1 MNFSLPSF
9 ALCIPLLISSTAF
22 AVAPVS
28 PPTGEV
34 VRYGLCAQSSEEK
47 RYSQPQSTAGYA
59 TTGPLRLTKATTDVP
74 LRKGIGFGFIWKA
87 RNLPDR
93 PVITYRVEH
102 PAISRP
108 DGVTLDHFEEDLEE
122 QTEKGSIETIDC
134 YMLSEEHE
142 LVPGEWTLSVF
153 FQGSLLA
160 KKSFR
165 VYAPQP

>member
-1 MNFSLPSF
+1 
-9 ALCIPLLISSTAF
+9 
-22 AVAPVS
+22 
-28 PPTGEV
+28 
-34 VRYGLCAQSSEEK
+34 
-47 RYSQPQSTAGYA
+47 
-59 TTGPLRLTKATTDVP
+59 

-102 PAISRP
+102 PAITRP

-122 QTEKGSIETIDC
+122 QAANGSIETIDC

-142 LVPGEWTLSVF
+142 LVPGVWTLSVF
-153 FQGSLLA
+153 FRGSLLA

-165 VYAPQP
+165 VYATQP

>member
-1 MNFSLPSF
+1 MNPPLPSF
-9 ALCIPLLISSTAF
+9 TLCILLLISSTAF
-22 AVAPVS
+22 AVAPTS
-28 PPTGEV
+28 QPIGEV
-34 VRYGLCAQSSEEK
+34 VRHGLCVQSDAKS
-47 RYSQPQSTAGYA
+47 YSQPQSTAGYA
-59 TTGPLRLTKATTDVP
+59 TTGLLRLTEATTDVP

-102 PAISRP
+102 PAITRP

-122 QTEKGSIETIDC
+122 QAANGSIETIDC

-142 LVPGEWTLSVF
+142 LVPGVWTLSVF
-153 FQGSLLA
+153 FRGSLLA

-165 VYAPQP
+165 VYATQP